1 MAVALAAALVVV
13 VVTKGSF
20 RRLGRLPVEGFGML
34 FAALAIQVALG
45 LVDLPRSRVE
55 DVGFGLLV
63 LSYACLI
70 GFCIANLRI
79 RGMSVILVGIA
90 LNAIVIALNQ
100 GMPANGPTRVDA
112 QGRVMSRIETS
123 VKHRP
128 ERPGDLLTVLDDRIM
143 MPSPFHEIL
152 SFGDLILAVGLIDV
166 CFWAS
171 RPEEDAWLSAFAAPP
186 TARRRARDRAPDAA
200 APRVTPPAPA
210 PAPAPAPSAS
220 ATAADT
226 AAVDAH
232 VAGRRGNRR
241 RRASSRATSSPSFTA
256 PPSTPR
262 ELVLD
267 EATLRAEQ
275 ADATVWLATPS

>member
-20 RRLGRLPVEGFGML
+20 RRLGHLPVEGFGML
-34 FAALAIQVALG
+34 FVALAIQVALG

-63 LSYACLI
+63 LSYACLV

-79 RGMSVILVGIA
+79 RGMSVVLVGIA

-112 QGRVMSRIETS
+112 QGRVVSRVETS

-128 ERPGDLLTVLDDRIM
+128 EREGDLLTVLDDRIL
-143 MPSPFHEIL
+143 MPAPFHEIL

-171 RPEEDAWLSAFAAPP
+171 RREDGAWQSVFAAPP
-186 TARRRARDRAPDAA
+186 TTRRPVRDRAPDAA
-200 APRVTPPAPA
+200 APRVPS
-210 PAPAPAPSAS
+210 PAPAPAPSA
-220 ATAADT
+220 TAA
-226 AAVDAH
+226 AVEAH
-232 VAGRRGNRR
+232 VAERRRDRR
-241 RRASSRATSSPSFTA
+241 ARRASPRATSSPSFTA
-256 PPSTPR
+256 PPSAR
-262 ELVLD
+262 RDLVLD
-267 EATLRAEQ
+267 EDTLRAEQ
-275 ADATVWLATPS
+275 ADATVWLATP